1 MADQLSNDLSSLRI
15 DRSGFDDAPKP
26 GRRWVVVAIVAA
38 ITVAAGAVGYG
49 KLQSV
54 IFKTEVTLTEVALV
68 SPMSAATLVTATG
81 YVQAL
86 KRTEIGVKLVGVVA
100 KLNVSEGSEV
110 KAGDVLM
117 ELESADKR
125 RELAADKARVAM
137 AVARL
142 EAAKANAFDLE
153 TQLKRNRT
161 LVETGAVNQSLVDE
175 TEQKALS
182 ARQLAHAAAAELEAA
197 KATAEATAVSVSYL
211 TITAPISGR
220 VITRPVQVGERVIEQ
235 SLLELADMNSLV
247 IEVDVPEARL
257 GQVKVG
263 APAEIVL
270 DAYAGQRR
278 RGEVVELGSKVN
290 RAKATVMVR
299 VKFIDDTTGVLPE
312 MAGRVSFLSEMPDP
326 ESMKQLAKLVVP
338 KAAVAKRDGAD
349 VVFTVTDQVVRMQT
363 VSLGA
368 PFGDGYEI
376 AGGLAAGTK
385 LVRNPSSDLADGQKI
400 KTK

>member
-1 MADQLSNDLSSLRI
+1 MSDQLSNDLSSLRI
-15 DRSGFDDAPKP
+15 DRSGFSDAPKT
-26 GRRWVVVAIVAA
+26 GRKWIVIAVAAVAVVAI
-38 ITVAAGAVGYG
+38 GAFGFG
-49 KLQSV
+49 KLQSAV
-54 IFKTEVTLTEVALV
+54 FRQEVTLTEVSLV
-68 SPMSAATLVTATG
+68 SPMSASTLVTATG

-86 KRTEIGVKLVGVVA
+86 RRTEIGVKIVGVVA
-100 KLNVSEGSEV
+100 KLNVAEGTTV
-110 KAGDVLM
+110 KQGEVLM

-137 AVARL
+137 ATAKL
-142 EAAKANAFDLE
+142 ESAKATALDLD

-161 LVETGAVNQSLVDE
+161 LVETGAVNQSVVDE
-175 TEQKALS
+175 LEQKAIS

-197 KATAEATAVSVSYL
+197 KMTAEATAVALSYL
-211 TITAPISGR
+211 TITAPFAGR

-257 GQVKVG
+257 GLVKIG

-278 RGEVVELGSKVN
+278 RGEVVEIGSKVN
-290 RAKATVMVR
+290 RSKATVMVR
-299 VKFIDDTTGVLPE
+299 VKFVDDTAGVLPE

-338 KAAVAKRDGAD
+338 KAAVVKRDGAD
-349 VVFTVTDQVVRMQT
+349 VVYTVQDQVVRVQP

-368 PFGDGYEI
+368 PFGDGFEI

-385 LVRNPSSDLADGQKI
+385 LVRNPSSDLVDGQKI
-400 KTK
+400 KLK

>member
-15 DRSGFDDAPKP
+15 DRSGFDDAPKT
-26 GRRWVVVAIVAA
+26 GRRWVVIAVVAA
-38 ITVAAGAVGYG
+38 LAVAAGAVAYS

-68 SPMSAATLVTATG
+68 SPMSASTLVTATG

-86 KRTEIGVKLVGVVA
+86 NRTEIGVKIVGVVA
-100 KLNVSEGSEV
+100 KLNVAEGSVV

-125 RELAADKARVAM
+125 RELAADKARIAMTVAK
-137 AVARL
+137 L
-142 EAAKANAFDLE
+142 ESAKATATDLE
-153 TQLKRNRT
+153 TQAKRNRA
-161 LVETGAVNQSLVDE
+161 LVETGAINQSIVDE
-175 TEQKALS
+175 SEQKALA
-182 ARQLAHAAAAELEAA
+182 ARQMAHAAAAELEAA
-197 KATAEATAVSVSYL
+197 KATAEATAVALSYF

-257 GQVKVG
+257 GMVKIG

-278 RGEVVELGSKVN
+278 RGEVVEIGSKVN

-299 VKFIDDTTGVLPE
+299 VKFVDDTTGVLPE
-312 MAGRVSFLSEMPDP
+312 MAGRVSFLSQMPDP

-349 VVFTVTDQVVRMQT
+349 VVFTVQDAVVRMQPVT
-363 VSLGA
+363 LGA
-368 PFGDGYEI
+368 AFGDGFEI

-385 LVRNPSSDLADGQKI
+385 LVRNPSSDLVDGQKI
-400 KTK
+400 KQK